1 MEGTLRAELPDTAG
15 DWGVFKIPAL
25 ESGGPRASNWGGS
38 TSRMIA
44 DQVSDE
50 EKARGWDYM
59 EYSLATEEMQ
69 LAMYDEYGLFPA
81 LETVYD
87 EPVFDEELDF
97 YDGQAARALFAE
109 VAQESP
115 GYRFTADTPRC
126 HRPSRPN
133 CSE

>member
-1 MEGTLRAELPDTAG
+1 MGLHGVLVGDRGDAAG
-15 DWGVFKIPAL
+15 DVRRVRAL
-25 ESGGPRASNWGGS
+25 
-38 TSRMIA
+38 
-44 DQVSDE
+44 
-50 EKARGWDYM
+50 
-59 EYSLATEEMQ
+59 
-69 LAMYDEYGLFPA
+69 PA

-115 GYRFTADTPRC
+115 GYQFTADTPRC